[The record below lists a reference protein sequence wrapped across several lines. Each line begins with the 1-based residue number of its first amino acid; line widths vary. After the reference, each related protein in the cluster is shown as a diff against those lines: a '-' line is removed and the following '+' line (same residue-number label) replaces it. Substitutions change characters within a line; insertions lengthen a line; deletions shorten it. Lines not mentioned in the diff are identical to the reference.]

1 MRRRYNFGERP
12 LPSNSNIRRRH
23 FSVVNATLVL
33 FACVCCD
40 VALAQSD
47 VAAAGRTVAPPN
59 ERFHVET
66 ERDLRVTTAVPTKL
80 ETLQI
85 FGFGLYAKNVQPVWI
100 QIENLGDEN
109 LWFLPSGVDEG
120 YFTPIETSYR
130 QQNQIPILDWALNRD
145 YFALGMRMQIAPGE
159 LRSGYIFTRVD
170 QGTKSFN
177 VDVASKEEQYRLS
190 FFVPVP
196 GLRVDHYEVAWD
208 ELYAE
213 DEFKD
218 VDLESL
224 TAEVEALPCC
234 VTDKKGKN
242 NGDPLNLVIVG
253 EGQDVFYAFLRAGWD
268 ETEIIYSRSLWKM
281 MRSSIGGSEYR
292 YSPVSALYVYGRPQ
306 DIALQKARATIDQR
320 NHLRLWATPLRFDGK
335 PVWIGQ
341 ISRDIGVRLTSKTI
355 TTHKIDPDVDET
367 REFLLEDLVYAQSVS
382 AVGYVG
388 GVGAAPFDQPRG
400 NLTGDPYFTD
410 GLRIVIFLSAD
421 PVAIDEIAYFEM
433 GQHPIRVGK

>member
-1 MRRRYNFGERP
+1 MNNFYI
-12 LPSNSNIRRRH
+12 LRRH
-23 FSVVNATLVL
+23 FSVVKSTVVLVACICCGAT
-33 FACVCCD
+33 
-40 VALAQSD
+40 LAQSRD
-47 VAAAGRTVAPPN
+47 DAAGRTVAPPN
-59 ERFHVET
+59 DRFQVET
-66 ERDLRVTTAVPTKL
+66 DRDIRVTTAVPTEL

-85 FGFGLYAKNVQPVWI
+85 FGFGLYAKNIQPVWI
-100 QIENLGDEN
+100 QIENLSDEN

-130 QQNQIPILDWALNRD
+130 QQNQVPILDWALNRD
-145 YFALGMRMQIAPGE
+145 YFAQGMRMQIGPGD

-177 VDVASKEEQYRLS
+177 VDVVSKEDQYRLS

-196 GLRVDHYEVAWD
+196 GLRVDHYEFVWE

-213 DEFKD
+213 DEFED

-224 TAEVEALPCC
+224 IAEVEALPCC
-234 VTDKKGKN
+234 VTDKKGKDK
-242 NGDPLNLVIVG
+242 GDPLNLVIVG

-268 ETEIIYSRSLWKM
+268 ETETIYSGSLWKM

-367 REFLLEDLVYAQSVS
+367 REFLLENLVYAQSVS
-382 AVGYVG
+382 GVGYVG
-388 GVGAAPFDQPRG
+388 GVGAATFDEPRG

-410 GLRIVIFLSAD
+410 GLRVVMFLSAD
-421 PVAIDEIAYFEM
+421 AVAIDEIDLVDL
-433 GQHPIRVGK
+433 GQHPLRVGQ

>member
-1 MRRRYNFGERP
+1 
-12 LPSNSNIRRRH
+12 LPTSYYIRQIRLLH
-23 FSVVNATLVL
+23 TCIVL
-33 FACVCCD
+33 FACILCGET
-40 VALAQSD
+40 LAQNQENA
-47 VAAAGRTVAPPN
+47 VGHTAPPPN
-59 ERFHVET
+59 DRFHVET
-66 ERDLRVTTAVPTKL
+66 ERNIRVTAAVPTTA

-85 FGFGLYAKNVQPVWI
+85 FGFGLYSKNIQPVWI
-100 QIENLGDEN
+100 QIENLSDEG
-109 LWFLPSGVDEG
+109 LWFLPSGIDEG

-130 QQNQIPILDWALNRD
+130 QQNRISFLDWALNRD
-145 YFALGMRMQIAPGE
+145 YYALSMRMRIEPGE
-159 LRSGYIFTRVD
+159 LRSGYVFTRVD

-177 VDVASKEEQYRLS
+177 VDVIGKEEQYRLS

-196 GLRVDHYEVAWD
+196 GLRVDHHKIIWD

-218 VDLESL
+218 VNLESL
-224 TAEVEALPCC
+224 ITEIEALPCC

-253 EGQDVFYAFLRAGWD
+253 EGLDVFYAFMRAGWD
-268 ETEIIYSRSLWKM
+268 ETETIYGGSLWRT
-281 MRSSIGGSEYR
+281 MRSSISGGEYR
-292 YSPVSALYVYGRPQ
+292 YSPVSALYVYGRAQ
-306 DIALQKARATIDQR
+306 DVALQRARTSIHQR

-367 REFLLEDLVYAQSVS
+367 REYLLENLVYAQSVS

-388 GVGAAPFDQPRG
+388 GVGAATFDRPRG

-410 GLRIVIFLSAD
+410 GLRVVVFLSSES
-421 PVAIDEIAYFEM
+421 VAIDEIDYIDM
-433 GQHPIRVGK
+433 GHHPLAERE

>member
-1 MRRRYNFGERP
+1 
-12 LPSNSNIRRRH
+12 LPSNFYNRSH
-23 FSVVNATLVL
+23 QFGFVKATIVLV
-33 FACVCCD
+33 ACISCG
-40 VALAQSD
+40 ATLAQSRN
-47 VAAAGRTVAPPN
+47 AASGRTVAPPN
-59 ERFHVET
+59 DRFHVEI
-66 ERDLRVTTAVPTKL
+66 ERDIRVTTAVPTKM

-85 FGFGLYAKNVQPVWI
+85 FGFGLYAKNIQPVWI
-100 QIENLGDEN
+100 QIENLSDES
-109 LWFLPSGVDEG
+109 LWFLQSGVDEG

-145 YFALGMRMQIAPGE
+145 YYALGMRMEIGPGD

-177 VDVASKEEQYRLS
+177 VDVASKEKLYRLS

-196 GLRVDHYEVAWD
+196 GLRVDHHRIVWE

-224 TAEVEALPCC
+224 TAEIEALPCC
-234 VTDKKGKN
+234 VTDKKEKN
-242 NGDPLNLVIVG
+242 YGDPLNLAIVG

-268 ETEIIYSRSLWKM
+268 ETEVIYSRSIWKT
-281 MRSSIGGSEYR
+281 MRSSISGGEYR

-306 DIALQKARATIDQR
+306 DVALQKARASIHQR

-341 ISRDIGVRLTSKTI
+341 ISRDIGVRPTIKTI

-382 AVGYVG
+382 GVGYVG
-388 GVGAAPFDQPRG
+388 GVGAATFDEPRG

-410 GLRIVIFLSAD
+410 GLRIVMFLSAD
-421 PVAIDEIAYFEM
+421 PVAIDEIDLIDM
-433 GQHPIRVGK
+433 GQHPLRVGK